1 MIYNYTASGN
11 VSIDDFSESSS
22 SYYFFEPDGTI
33 SPSGSSISIVKISFV
48 GSGNIAVFGNAIGI
62 LNINCVGDGG
72 ISLSYTTYANP
83 TVSVFFNFDF
93 NFDIYKQFEFS
104 QTFNFNVGE
113 LPLRTFRVVGV
124 EYYNCDNIPFCAIP
138 NGLNRMFQEIIARD
152 LEEVCQFLTDVNWT
166 WPIADIQRSIHPVN
180 SFVAIGSTGI
190 AINGLP
196 VPSSNEF
203 VSVPFSKIPE
213 CIPFTV
219 VATTVVSMGIKT
231 GIIELSYYEASGGI
245 TINSQA
251 NLERKYVSSGNILT
265 YGSSE
270 VLCAFYIYVGD
281 GNVYIDDSAL
291 ISLSNYTYESLGS
304 IIVEGESLPV
314 SPYYKYNSS
323 GGITTSNESLVEFKL
338 SFVSTGLGYIYPSYA
353 GVVVYGSA
361 DYPIKPYVDGL
372 MYVYGNS
379 IYSRNIYIF
388 ESLGTVSIGGSSK
401 AISPYQS
408 YEGDGTVILN
418 GSIDI
423 GVASF
428 EIPVDDSV
436 PITLGDAASTRD
448 SIAGDFWYTSLL
460 SPISFGGDSK
470 YVVPG
475 YTFDSNGSIYL
486 SGTYDSSL
494 NVDDVSMGVITEID
508 FLEIAY
514 AKDFVTDLIPITQN
528 ITTTCGN
535 CDAIPEILY
544 MRTNLGSANVLQD
557 FLLRNN
563 LKIPESLQLFY
574 NTITNSWQ
582 HSLHLRGIGS
592 DNSNTQE
599 LWHINFD
606 WSCISQY
613 GEDVLSSSM
622 WKFGLYAKRINLQ
635 TGSDTDARLFVLF
648 PSEDLCNKFKSFGID
663 FTFDFH
669 FRPDYVTN
677 DLKISVDT
685 LSYYDE
691 LNIFKG
697 TYWDVNNF
705 VCRILDK
712 DIRLDTNVIDISSL
726 RPEPQSQFY
735 V

>member
-1 MIYNYTASGN
+1 
-11 VSIDDFSESSS
+11 
-22 SYYFFEPDGTI
+22 
-33 SPSGSSISIVKISFV
+33 
-48 GSGNIAVFGNAIGI
+48 
-62 LNINCVGDGG
+62 
-72 ISLSYTTYANP
+72 
-83 TVSVFFNFDF
+83 
-93 NFDIYKQFEFS
+93 
-104 QTFNFNVGE
+104 
-113 LPLRTFRVVGV
+113 
-124 EYYNCDNIPFCAIP
+124 
-138 NGLNRMFQEIIARD
+138 
-152 LEEVCQFLTDVNWT
+152 
-166 WPIADIQRSIHPVN
+166 
-180 SFVAIGSTGI
+180 
-190 AINGLP
+190 
-196 VPSSNEF
+196 
-203 VSVPFSKIPE
+203 
-213 CIPFTV
+213 
-219 VATTVVSMGIKT
+219 
-231 GIIELSYYEASGGI
+231 
-245 TINSQA
+245 
-251 NLERKYVSSGNILT
+251 
-265 YGSSE
+265 
-270 VLCAFYIYVGD
+270 VGD

-291 ISLSNYTYESLGS
+291 ISLSNYNYESSGS
-304 IIVEGESLPV
+304 ITVEGESIPV
-314 SPYYKYNSS
+314 SPYYKYNTS

-338 SFVSTGLGYIYPSYA
+338 SFASTGLGYIYPSYA

-388 ESLGTVSIGGSSK
+388 ESLGTVSIGGSAK

-408 YEGDGTVILN
+408 YEGSGTIILD

-423 GVASF
+423 GIASF

-460 SPISFGGDSK
+460 SPISLGGDSE

-475 YTFDSNGSIYL
+475 YAFDGSGSIYL
-486 SGTYDSSL
+486 SGTYDSPL
-494 NVDDVSMGVITEID
+494 NVDDISMGVITEID

-514 AKDFVTDLIPITQN
+514 AEDFVTDLAAITQN

-535 CDAIPEILY
+535 CDAIPETLY
-544 MRTNLGSANVLQD
+544 MRTNLGSANILQD

-582 HSLHLRGIGS
+582 YSLHLRGIGS
-592 DNSNTQE
+592 DNAQE

-635 TGSDTDARLFVLF
+635 TGSNTDARLFVLF
-648 PSEDLCNKFKSFGID
+648 PSEDLCNKFTSFGID

-669 FRPDYVTN
+669 FRPEYVTN
-677 DLKISVDT
+677 DLKINVDT
-685 LSYYDE
+685 FSYYDE

-697 TYWDVNNF
+697 TYWDANDF
-705 VCRILDK
+705 VCRILDRN
-712 DIRLDTNVIDISSL
+712 ISLDTNIIDISSL

>member
-1 MIYNYTASGN
+1 
-11 VSIDDFSESSS
+11 
-22 SYYFFEPDGTI
+22 
-33 SPSGSSISIVKISFV
+33 
-48 GSGNIAVFGNAIGI
+48 
-62 LNINCVGDGG
+62 
-72 ISLSYTTYANP
+72 
-83 TVSVFFNFDF
+83 
-93 NFDIYKQFEFS
+93 
-104 QTFNFNVGE
+104 
-113 LPLRTFRVVGV
+113 
-124 EYYNCDNIPFCAIP
+124 
-138 NGLNRMFQEIIARD
+138 
-152 LEEVCQFLTDVNWT
+152 
-166 WPIADIQRSIHPVN
+166 
-180 SFVAIGSTGI
+180 
-190 AINGLP
+190 
-196 VPSSNEF
+196 
-203 VSVPFSKIPE
+203 
-213 CIPFTV
+213 
-219 VATTVVSMGIKT
+219 
-231 GIIELSYYEASGGI
+231 
-245 TINSQA
+245 
-251 NLERKYVSSGNILT
+251 
-265 YGSSE
+265 
-270 VLCAFYIYVGD
+270 
-281 GNVYIDDSAL
+281 
-291 ISLSNYTYESLGS
+291 
-304 IIVEGESLPV
+304 
-314 SPYYKYNSS
+314 
-323 GGITTSNESLVEFKL
+323 
-338 SFVSTGLGYIYPSYA
+338 
-353 GVVVYGSA
+353 
-361 DYPIKPYVDGL
+361 

-388 ESLGTVSIGGSSK
+388 ESLGSISIGGSSK
-401 AISPYQS
+401 AISPYQY
-408 YEGDGTVILN
+408 YEGNGIIILDGSTN
-418 GSIDI
+418 I
-423 GVASF
+423 GIASF

-436 PITLGDAASTRD
+436 PISLGDAASTRD

-460 SPISFGGDSK
+460 SPISLGGDSK

-475 YTFDSNGSIYL
+475 YAFDGSGSIYL
-486 SGTYDSSL
+486 SGTYDSPL

-528 ITTTCGN
+528 IITTCGN
-535 CDAIPEILY
+535 CDEIPEILY
-544 MRTNLGSANVLQD
+544 MRTNLGSANILQD

-574 NTITNSWQ
+574 NNITNSWQ

-592 DNSNTQE
+592 DNSNAQE

-685 LSYYDE
+685 FSYYDE